1 MPRWLSTVI
10 SYSTCTRGIIVNST
24 LSKLCMWVQWNKEPI
39 GLCWT
44 DNDEI
49 HSCSQS
55 CDTFYRGAAP
65 NNVFFFLYRRIFLYI
80 FASLKCTLHLIAIEI
95 TTASYFHFLKILTQY
110 FRRDPF
116 AKNVWVHWL
125 FCHRAISRFFAC
137 WPRAE
142 ISLYGCGRCGNNDA
156 SIKGDRS
163 AAYLWAAAKHN
174 KQDGGRR
181 GELMSSAFISFYPA
195 DYTGRWK

>member
-1 MPRWLSTVI
+1 MEQGADRPLLDW
-10 SYSTCTRGIIVNST
+10 
-24 LSKLCMWVQWNKEPI
+24 QWR
-39 GLCWT
+39 
-44 DNDEI
+44 
-49 HSCSQS
+49 
-55 CDTFYRGAAP
+55 DTFLFPELRYFLSWRRAQQCF
-65 NNVFFFLYRRIFLYI
+65 FFFLYRRIFLYI